1 MNSNF
6 VPACV
11 RRMYGASICFV
22 LIASGSLAS
31 QMVVSGLPAGY
42 TTSSI
47 QLGSPFGGA
56 MAADPADTDRL
67 YVAAGFFG
75 NQSILRVTVSSGTTS
90 TVATGFGSI
99 GGIAVMGNND

>member
-1 MNSNF
+1 MSINF
-6 VPACV
+6 VPAKSRWV
-11 RRMYGASICFV
+11 YGAVMCSAFLTTSCMGSQLV
-22 LIASGSLAS
+22 LSN
-31 QMVVSGLPAGY
+31 LPAGY

-47 QLGSPFGGA
+47 ELGKPFGGA
-56 MAADPADTDRL
+56 LVADPSDTDRL

-99 GGIAVMGNND
+99 GGIAVLG